1 MQILSV
7 PNTTPLTSSGRR
19 QFLGYGA
26 AGMLAAVLPGCG
38 SDGGL
43 SQADYPQTIA
53 WGRKEIA
60 RALAGD
66 PDNVASVS
74 IALLKN
80 DTVVWQ
86 EAFGRA
92 SVQDDIAATIQTR
105 FNIGS
110 VSKVLAAL
118 AAMIL
123 RDRGLLDLDVPV
135 VRYLPGFTMLS
146 PEHAW
151 ITTRQLLSHSSGL
164 PGTSMRNAFTFEPL
178 PDYALNAEAALAD
191 QHLKH
196 LPGMLAVYCNDGFT
210 MIERVVAA
218 LAKQDYVSFIQANVL
233 DPLGMTDSGFLTT
246 VPAGGLFALPYSDC
260 QQFAQEFVS
269 PLATGGLTATPG
281 DMMKLARL
289 FLEGGTYE
297 SRSIVSADGIAQMGT
312 DQTTNLIINPSPEW
326 VWGLG
331 WDSVRH
337 PGLAAAGVQAWQK
350 NGGTAFFSSDF
361 YVLPDQRLALM
372 VTGNTG
378 DSKRADT
385 YRAGA
390 LAEGVLLRALIE
402 EGSIGA
408 LPPLVAHSAP
418 PRAASPDLTD
428 AVGVYANY
436 NQPLRVT
443 ANQDGSFSLLSWNG
457 SAWQTMNG
465 DASYSYRS
473 DGWWWGN
480 DASISYRFEVVSG
493 TDANGQ
499 PYRYRYLMLRGSVFG
514 AGYNETTLPMGQQLL
529 ALEPLGAAWQARMGK
544 AWIVTNESSETVP
557 STLMGTPYAT
567 LSSLPEL
574 PGYILV
580 RNSSYD
586 NGSPEY
592 QLLAPL
598 ADDRAGMTVK
608 IPVNVGRDLYELHFT
623 TDGGKEMLTIG
634 SWTYEASAG

>member
-1 MQILSV
+1 MQALPATAPV
-7 PNTTPLTSSGRR
+7 FPVSSSRR

-26 AGMLAAVLPGCG
+26 AGMLAAVLPGCDANG
-38 SDGGL
+38 SL
-43 SQADYPQTIA
+43 PHAAYWQTIE
-53 WGRKEIA
+53 WGRQEIA

-66 PDNVASVS
+66 PDNVAAVS

-86 EAFGRA
+86 QAFGRA
-92 SVQDDIAATIQTR
+92 SVRDNVAATIQTR

-135 VRYLPGFTMLS
+135 AHYLPGFTMLS
-146 PEHAW
+146 PEYAR
-151 ITTRQLLSHSSGL
+151 ITTRHLLSHSSGL
-164 PGTSMRNAFTFEPL
+164 PGTSMRNAFTFEPM
-178 PDYALNAEAALAD
+178 PGYAVNAEAALAD

-218 LAKQDYVSFIQANVL
+218 LTRQDYVSFIQVNVL
-233 DPLGMTDSGFLTT
+233 DPLGMTDSGFLAEQ
-246 VPAGGLFALPYSDC
+246 PAGGLFALPYSGG
-260 QQFAQEFVS
+260 QQYSQEFVS
-269 PLATGGLTATPG
+269 PLATGGLTSTPG
-281 DMMKLARL
+281 DMLKLARL
-289 FLEGGTYE
+289 FLGGGIYQ
-297 SRSIVSADGIAQMGT
+297 SRRIVSADGIAQMGA
-312 DQTTNLIINPSPEW
+312 DQTRSLTINPSPEW

-337 PGLAAAGVQAWQK
+337 PGLVAAGVQAWQK

-361 YVLPDQRLALM
+361 YVLPEQGLALL

-378 DSKRADT
+378 DPQRADT

-390 LAEGVLLRALIE
+390 LAEGVLLRALAE
-402 EGSIGA
+402 EGAISA
-408 LPPLVAHSAP
+408 LPPRVARTAP
-418 PRAASPDLTD
+418 PRAASSDLTD
-428 AVGVYANY
+428 AVGIYANY
-436 NQPLRVT
+436 NQPIRVT
-443 ANQDGSFSLLSWNG
+443 ANQDGSFSLSSWDG
-457 SAWQTMNG
+457 GAWQPMNG
-465 DASYSYRS
+465 GDSYSCRS

-480 DASISYRFEVVSG
+480 DAPISYRFEVVSG

-499 PYRYRYLMLRGSVFG
+499 PYRYRYLMLRGPLFG

-529 ALEPLGAAWQARMGK
+529 ALAPLSAAWQTRMGRT
-544 AWIVTNESSETVP
+544 WTVTNESPATVP
-557 STLMGTPYAT
+557 STLHGIPYAM

-586 NGSPEY
+586 DGSPEY

-598 ADDRAGMTVK
+598 TDDRAGMTVK
-608 IPVNVGRDLYELHFT
+608 IPANAGRDLYELHFT
-623 TDGGKEMLTIG
+623 VVDGREMLKIG
-634 SWTYEASAG
+634 SWVYQAPAA

>member
-1 MQILSV
+1 MQALSAPV
-7 PNTTPLTSSGRR
+7 PTCPVSSSRR

-26 AGMLAAVLPGCG
+26 AGMLAAVLPSGDADG
-38 SDGGL
+38 SL
-43 SQADYPQTIA
+43 PPAAYSQTIE
-53 WGRKEIA
+53 WGRNEIL

-66 PDNVASVS
+66 PGNVAAVS

-86 EAFGRA
+86 QAFGRA
-92 SVQDDIAATIQTR
+92 TVRDNVAATIQTR

-135 VRYLPGFTMLS
+135 TRYLPGFTMLS
-146 PEHAW
+146 PEYAR
-151 ITTRQLLSHSSGL
+151 ITTRHLLSHSSGL
-164 PGTSMRNAFTFEPL
+164 PGTSLRNAFTFKPI
-178 PDYALNAEAALAD
+178 PDYAVNAEAALAD

-218 LAKQDYVSFIQANVL
+218 LAKQDYASFIQANVL
-233 DPLGMTDSGFLTT
+233 DPLGMADSGFLTKER
-246 VPAGGLFALPYSDC
+246 AGGLFALPYSGGR
-260 QQFAQEFVS
+260 QYSQEFVS

-289 FLEGGTYE
+289 FLERGTYR
-297 SRSIVSADGIAQMGT
+297 SRRIVSADGIAQMGT
-312 DQTTNLIINPSPEW
+312 DQTRSLIINPSPQW

-337 PGLAAAGVQAWQK
+337 PGLVAAGVQAWQK

-378 DSKRADT
+378 DSQRSDT

-390 LAEGVLLRALIE
+390 LAEGVLLRALVE
-402 EGSIGA
+402 EGSIRT
-408 LPPLVAHSAP
+408 LPPLVAHTAP
-418 PRAASPDLTD
+418 PMAASPDLAD

-436 NQPLRVT
+436 NQPMRVT
-443 ANQDGSFSLLSWNG
+443 ANQDGSFSLSSWNG
-457 SAWQTMNG
+457 SAWRPMSG
-465 DASYSYRS
+465 DPSYSYRS
-473 DGWWWGN
+473 DGWWWSN
-480 DASISYRFEVVSG
+480 DAPISYRFEVVSG
-493 TDANGQ
+493 TAANGQ
-499 PYRYRYLMLRGSVFG
+499 PYRYRYLMLRGSLFG

-529 ALEPLGAAWQARMGK
+529 PLAPLSAAWQARMGK
-544 AWIVTNESSETVP
+544 TWTVTNESPATVP
-557 STLMGTPYAT
+557 STLNGVPYAT
-567 LSSLPEL
+567 LGSLSEL

-586 NGSPEY
+586 DGSPEY

-598 ADDRAGMTVK
+598 TDDRAGMTVK
-608 IPVNVGRDLYELHFT
+608 IPANAGRDLYELHFT
-623 TDGGKEMLTIG
+623 IVGGKEMLTIG
-634 SWTYEASAG
+634 SWVYEASVG

>member
-1 MQILSV
+1 MRAPSASSPTCPV
-7 PNTTPLTSSGRR
+7 PSSRR

-38 SDGGL
+38 ADGGQPHAAY
-43 SQADYPQTIA
+43 SQTIE
-53 WGRKEIA
+53 WGRSEIA

-66 PDNVASVS
+66 PKNVAAGS

-86 EAFGRA
+86 QAFGRA
-92 SVQDDIAATIQTR
+92 SVQDKISATTQTR

-146 PEHAW
+146 HEYAQ
-151 ITTRQLLSHSSGL
+151 ITTRHLLSHSSGL
-164 PGTSMRNAFTFEPL
+164 PGTSMRNAFTFEPI
-178 PDYALNAEAALAD
+178 PGYAVNAEAALAD
-191 QHLKH
+191 EHLKH

-218 LAKQDYVSFIQANVL
+218 LAKQDYTSFIQANVL
-233 DPLGMTDSGFLTT
+233 DPLGMADSGFLTKK
-246 VPAGGLFALPYSDC
+246 PAGGSFALPYFRGT
-260 QQFAQEFVS
+260 QYPQEFVS
-269 PLATGGLTATPG
+269 PLATGGLTSTPG

-289 FLEGGTYE
+289 FLGRGTYQ
-297 SRSIVSADGIAQMGT
+297 SRHIVSADGIAQMGS
-312 DQTTNLIINPSPEW
+312 DQTKGLIINPSPEW

-361 YVLPDQRLALM
+361 YVLPDQGLALM

-378 DSKRADT
+378 DSKSTNT

-390 LAEGVLLRALIE
+390 LAEGILLRALVE
-402 EGSIGA
+402 EGSIPT
-408 LPPLVAHSAP
+408 LPPLVVRTAP
-418 PRAASPDLTD
+418 PIAASPDLTD

-436 NQPLRVT
+436 NEPMRVT
-443 ANQDGSFSLLSWNG
+443 ANQDGSFSLSSWNG
-457 SAWQTMNG
+457 SAWMNS
-465 DASYSYRS
+465 DVSYSYRN
-473 DGWWWGN
+473 DGWWWSN
-480 DASISYRFEVVSG
+480 DAPISYRFEVVSG

-499 PYRYRYLMLRGSVFG
+499 PYRYRYLMLRGILFG
-514 AGYNETTLPMGQQLL
+514 AGYNETNLPMGQQLL
-529 ALEPLGAAWQARMGK
+529 PLTPLSAVWQARMGK
-544 AWIVTNESSETVP
+544 SWTVTNESPATVP
-557 STLMGTPYAT
+557 STLNGTPYAT
-567 LSSLPEL
+567 LNSLPEL

-586 NGSPEY
+586 DGLPEY

-598 ADDRAGMTVK
+598 TDDRAGMTVK
-608 IPVNVGRDLYELHFT
+608 IPANAGRDLYELHFT
-623 TDGGKEMLTIG
+623 MVGGKETLTVG
-634 SWTYEASAG
+634 SWVYEASVG